1 MRATPILCAL
11 LLAATPALAQS
22 NGQSNIGL
30 TQYPAPKCDAPPA
43 VDPSMK
49 PQTPD
54 ANRATSQTDALLYNS
69 RVRAYNNAMRA
80 HNDGVKTY
88 AACVQ
93 GYIAAG
99 KADIARIQTA
109 VDAAVATAN
118 GQ

>member
-1 MRATPILCAL
+1 MHKALTLCVL

-22 NGQSNIGL
+22 NGPSNIGL
-30 TQYPAPKCDAPPA
+30 TQYPAPKCDVPPA

-54 ANRATSQTDALLYNS
+54 ADRNTSPTDAMLYNA
-69 RVRAYNNAMRA
+69 RVRTYNNAMRA

-99 KADIARIQTA
+99 KADIERIQAA
-109 VDAAVATAN
+109 VDKAVATAN